1 MTADRP
7 LLMSSAVVPVTRRSG
22 SHVLGFAAAL
32 AVFLFFVSIF
42 VGASSVSIVD
52 VFRDEGVARIVFFE
66 SRLPRTIAI
75 VLAGSSIAV
84 AGAIMQALTQN
95 RFVSPSTAGTTESA
109 VLGITI
115 ISVFAPAA
123 AIGYKML
130 FATGFALGG
139 TLLFVALI
147 QRLRSRDIILVP
159 LIGIMLGAVVQS
171 IAWFVAMRF
180 RLLQS
185 LYAWVI
191 GDFSG
196 TIAGRYELL
205 YVVGVV
211 AIVAYLY
218 ADRFT
223 LAGVGR
229 DFSVNVGLNYDRTIV
244 GGMVLVSIVAGITV
258 VVVGAV
264 PFWGLIVPNLV
275 SIMVGDN
282 QRKLLP
288 IVAAVGAAGL
298 LAGDILARTVRYPAE
313 IPVGTIIGVVG
324 GLVFLII
331 LIRSRS

>member
-1 MTADRP
+1 
-7 LLMSSAVVPVTRRSG
+7 MSTVAVPQRRSR
-22 SHVLGFAAAL
+22 SFWAAAAL
-32 AVFLFFVSIF
+32 TAALFVVSIL
-42 VGASSVSIVD
+42 VGASSVSLFD
-52 VFRDEGVARIVFFE
+52 VLDDDSAARTILLQ

-109 VLGITI
+109 ILGVTVV
-115 ISVFAPAA
+115 SVVSPAA

-130 FATGFALGG
+130 FAAGFALAG
-139 TLLFVALI
+139 TLLFVSLI
-147 QRLRSRDIILVP
+147 QRLRSRDIIVVP

-171 IAWFVAMRF
+171 IAWFIALRAN
-180 RLLQS
+180 LSQS
-185 LYAWVI
+185 LFAWVI

-205 YVVGVV
+205 YVVGAVTV
-211 AIVAYLY
+211 VAYLF

-229 DFSVNVGLNYDRTIV
+229 DFSINVGLDYDRTILS
-244 GGMVLVSIVAGITV
+244 GMVLVGLIAGIIV

-275 SIMVGDN
+275 SLLVGDN
-282 QRKLLP
+282 QRRMLP
-288 IVAAVGAAGL
+288 IVASVGAAGL
-298 LAGDILARTVRYPAE
+298 LAADILARTIRYPAE
-313 IPVGTIIGVVG
+313 VPVGTIVGVVG
-324 GLVFLII
+324 GLIFLIM
-331 LIRSRS
+331 LTRSRT

>member
-1 MTADRP
+1 MSTAIR
-7 LLMSSAVVPVTRRSG
+7 AERRG
-22 SHVLGFAAAL
+22 GFHILGPATAL
-32 AVFLFFVSIF
+32 AVVLFFASIF
-42 VGASSVSIVD
+42 IGASSASLSD
-52 VFRDEGVARIVFFE
+52 VIRDEGAARLIFTQ

-109 VLGITI
+109 ILGVTVVSIV
-115 ISVFAPAA
+115 SPAA

-130 FATGFALGG
+130 VATAFALAG

-147 QRLRSRDIILVP
+147 QRLRSRDIIVVP
-159 LIGIMLGAVVQS
+159 LMGIMLGAVVQS
-171 IAWFVAMRF
+171 VAWFLALRSN
-180 RLLQS
+180 LLQS
-185 LYAWVI
+185 LYAWVV

-196 TIAGRYELL
+196 TISGRYELL
-205 YVVGVV
+205 YVVGAA
-211 AIVAYLY
+211 AIVAYVF

-244 GGMVLVSIVAGITV
+244 GGMTLVSIVAGITV

-275 SIMVGDN
+275 SLLVGDN
-282 QRKLLP
+282 QRRLLP
-288 IVAAVGAAGL
+288 NVAALGAAGL

-313 IPVGTIIGVVG
+313 IPVGTIVGVVG
-324 GLVFLII
+324 GLIFLVI
-331 LIRSRS
+331 LIRSRR